1 MMPKDTQIEIYYDE
15 LKKLVRDKYE
25 KNKGFKIAPMR
36 EIDIIDYLE
45 MLMTHNIDNFVNLRD
60 IITET
65 EVVGF
70 KNDLEITTLLNK
82 VISLKN

>member
-25 KNKGFKIAPMR
+25 KNKGFKIAAMR

-70 KNDLEITTLLNK
+70 KNDLEIITLLNK

>member
-1 MMPKDTQIEIYYDE
+1 MPKDTQIEIYYDE

>member
-1 MMPKDTQIEIYYDE
+1 
-15 LKKLVRDKYE
+15 
-25 KNKGFKIAPMR
+25 MR